1 MTTISAPIPGK
12 RVSASNVESP
22 SWIYW
27 LAWIL
32 TIACAAAGLF
42 GLYLRFTQG
51 HAAANYGSYVPWG
64 LWIAAYVALIGLS
77 AGAFG
82 FAAVVFTMRKAQYY
96 GLARLAMLVALG
108 AFAAGMTNVWLDLG
122 HPFRFWK
129 LLVETSWTSIMGW
142 MSWFYV
148 IYGIILV
155 VGLFLTR
162 KGVIPRF
169 MERFSWLAFLFA
181 LAFAGAEGALFG
193 VVGARAL
200 WESGLTP
207 VLFLVEAALFGV
219 GAVAAA
225 AVIFGKLDAPA
236 ARALGIVMLI
246 LLGALL
252 VLEWAEYS
260 TGLYASVPAKSSA
273 IMTILTGPYWWVFW
287 ILHLGIGVVVPGLLL
302 LFGRGS
308 AMLTGLAGAL
318 IAAMGLATKLN
329 LVLPAL
335 AQEELEGLAHA
346 FTGPGLSFSYF
357 PSLMEWLIWLGTLGL
372 GGLIVLVGY
381 RLFGLA
387 KPTQS
392 GTTSK

>member
-1 MTTISAPIPGK
+1 
-12 RVSASNVESP
+12 
-22 SWIYW
+22 
-27 LAWIL
+27 
-32 TIACAAAGLF
+32 
-42 GLYLRFTQG
+42 
-51 HAAANYGSYVPWG
+51 
-64 LWIAAYVALIGLS
+64 
-77 AGAFG
+77 
-82 FAAVVFTMRKAQYY
+82 MRKTEYY

-148 IYGIILV
+148 IYGLILV

-162 KGVIPRF
+162 NGVIPRW
-169 MERFSWLAFLFA
+169 MERFSWLSLLFA
-181 LAFAGAEGALFG
+181 VAFAGAEGASSASG
-193 VVGARAL
+193 PAL

-219 GAVAAA
+219 SLVATAA
-225 AVIFGKLDAPA
+225 LIFNRLSVPT
-236 ARALGIVMLI
+236 ARTMGMIMLI
-246 LLGALL
+246 LLAVLI

-287 ILHLGIGVVVPGLLL
+287 GLHLGLGVVLPGLLL
-302 LFGRGS
+302 LFGRGNVL
-308 AMLTGLAGAL
+308 LTGLAGAL

-346 FTGPGLSFSYF
+346 FTGPGLIFAYF
-357 PSLMEWLIWLGTLGL
+357 PSSMEWLVWVGTLGL

-381 RLFGLA
+381 RLFALS

-392 GTTSK
+392 GSVSK

>member
-1 MTTISAPIPGK
+1 MRAGNEIKSQ
-12 RVSASNVESP
+12 N
-22 SWIYW
+22 W
-27 LAWIL
+27 LQWVAWIL
-32 TIACAAAGLF
+32 TVVCLAAGAY
-42 GLYLRFTQG
+42 GLYLRFTKG
-51 HAAANYGSYVPWG
+51 YAAANYGSYVPWG
-64 LWIAAYVALIGLS
+64 LWIAAYVALIGAS

-82 FAAVVFTMRKAQYY
+82 FAAVVFTIRKTEYY

-148 IYGIILV
+148 IYGLILV

-162 KGVIPRF
+162 NGVIPKF
-169 MERFSWLAFLFA
+169 IERFSWLAFLFA
-181 LAFAGAEGALFG
+181 IAFAGAEGALFG

-207 VLFLVEAALFGV
+207 ILFLVEAALFGV
-219 GAVAAA
+219 GLVVAAA
-225 AVIFGKLDAPA
+225 AIFGKLNTAA
-236 ARALGIVMLI
+236 ARTLGVLMLI
-246 LLGALL
+246 LLAGLI

-273 IMTILTGPYWWVFW
+273 IMTILIGPYWWVFW
-287 ILHLGIGVVVPGLLL
+287 GLHLGIGVVLPGLLL
-302 LFGRGS
+302 LFGRGNVL
-308 AMLTGLAGAL
+308 LTGLAGGL

-335 AQEELEGLAHA
+335 AQGELEGLVHA
-346 FTGPGLSFSYF
+346 FTGPGLAFTYF
-357 PSLMEWLIWLGTLGL
+357 PSKMEWLVWLGTLGL
-372 GGLIVLVGY
+372 GGLIVLTGF

-392 GTTSK
+392 GSTSK

>member
-1 MTTISAPIPGK
+1 MPGNEVK
-12 RVSASNVESP
+12 SHN
-22 SWIYW
+22 WLQW

-32 TIACAAAGLF
+32 TIICLAAGAY
-42 GLYLRFTQG
+42 GLYLRFAEG

-64 LWIAAYVALIGLS
+64 LWIAAYVALIGAS

-82 FAAVVFTMRKAQYY
+82 FAAVIFILRKTEHY

-108 AFAAGMTNVWLDLG
+108 AFVAGMVNVWLDLG

-129 LLVETSWTSIMGW
+129 LLLETSWTSIMGW

-148 IYGIILV
+148 IYGLLLV
-155 VGLFLTR
+155 IGLLLTR
-162 KGVIPRF
+162 SGVIPKF

-181 LAFAGAEGALFG
+181 IAFAGAEGALFG

-200 WESGLTP
+200 WESGLTSI
-207 VLFLVEAALFGV
+207 LFLVEAALFGTGLV
-219 GAVAAA
+219 AIGAL
-225 AVIFGKLDAPA
+225 IFDSLSSKA
-236 ARALGIVMLI
+236 ARMMGAVMLI
-246 LLGALL
+246 LLAVLL
-252 VLEWAEYS
+252 VLEWAEY
-260 TGLYASVPAKSSA
+260 TTALYASVPAKSNA
-273 IMTILTGPYWWVFW
+273 VMTILTGQFWWVFW
-287 ILHLGIGVVVPGLLL
+287 VLHLGLGVVAPGLLL
-302 LFGRGS
+302 LFGRGN
-308 AMLTGLAGAL
+308 ALLTGIAGGL

-346 FTGPGLSFSYF
+346 FTGPGLVFTYW
-357 PSLMEWLIWLGTLGL
+357 PSLMEWLVWLGTLGL

-387 KPTQS
+387 NPTQS
-392 GTTSK
+392 AGANK

>member
-1 MTTISAPIPGK
+1 MTTLATPMPAGNEIKSQ
-12 RVSASNVESP
+12 N
-22 SWIYW
+22 W
-27 LAWIL
+27 LQWVAWIL
-32 TIACAAAGLF
+32 TVVCLAAGAY
-42 GLYLRFTQG
+42 GLYLRFTEG

-64 LWIAAYVALIGLS
+64 LWIAAYVALIGAS

-82 FAAVVFTMRKAQYY
+82 FAAVVFTMRKTEYY

-148 IYGIILV
+148 IYGLILV

-162 KGVIPRF
+162 NGVIPKF

-181 LAFAGAEGALFG
+181 IAFAGAEGALFG

-207 VLFLVEAALFGV
+207 ILFLVEAALFGV
-219 GAVAAA
+219 GLVVAAA
-225 AVIFGKLDAPA
+225 AIFGKLNTAA
-236 ARALGIVMLI
+236 ARTLGVVMLI
-246 LLGALL
+246 LLAGLI

-287 ILHLGIGVVVPGLLL
+287 GLHLGIGVVLPGLLL
-302 LFGRGS
+302 LFGRGNVL
-308 AMLTGLAGAL
+308 LTGLAGGL
-318 IAAMGLATKLN
+318 IAAMGLATCRRWN
-329 LVLPAL
+329 
-335 AQEELEGLAHA
+335 GRN
-346 FTGPGLSFSYF
+346 SFSR
-357 PSLMEWLIWLGTLGL
+357 PPQG
-372 GGLIVLVGY
+372 
-381 RLFGLA
+381 
-387 KPTQS
+387 
-392 GTTSK
+392 